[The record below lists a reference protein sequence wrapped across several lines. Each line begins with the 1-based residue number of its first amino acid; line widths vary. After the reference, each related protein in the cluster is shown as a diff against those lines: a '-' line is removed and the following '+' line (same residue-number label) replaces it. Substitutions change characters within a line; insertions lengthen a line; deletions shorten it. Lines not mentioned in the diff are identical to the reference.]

1 MDRKLLRKPN
11 TDGAISEE
19 RNALIGK
26 KNRGKN
32 KMKSNRIKVGRN
44 NESINKQVE
53 TF

>member
-11 TDGAISEE
+11 TDGAIIEE

-26 KNRGKN
+26 KKRGINN
-32 KMKSNRIKVGRN
+32 KKSNRIKVGRN
-44 NESINKQVE
+44 TESINKKIE